1 MSQNQQAER
10 TAGDDSADGLGRNL
24 TKLQGVKKEVSK
36 RRAQASVK
44 RVKGDWCKT
53 NLSEG
58 DAEKL
63 AIQLSEAGG
72 RMKGRGEGGGG
83 GGKHQQPE
91 SRKVSHPVTSPLIG
105 IAVHRDQP
113 IPKDTGT

>member
-1 MSQNQQAER
+1 MQNALVRGRCRQARYR
-10 TAGDDSADGLGRNL
+10 TIRGR
-24 TKLQGVKKEVSK
+24 
-36 RRAQASVK
+36 
-44 RVKGDWCKT
+44 
-53 NLSEG
+53 
-58 DAEKL
+58 
-63 AIQLSEAGG
+63 G
-72 RMKGRGEGGGG
+72 RMKGRGGKRGKGEGG